1 MQDSLTTAVEAHR
14 AGRLVEAT
22 QLYKAILAEEPTNT
36 AAWQLLGVVNHQQC
50 RYVEA
55 VACFSQAIAREPQT
69 AAFHVGLAEAQ
80 RALGQFERSEASC
93 RAAIGLQADHCDA
106 ICTLGL
112 ALRGLGRIDEA
123 LVQLQQVVTLDPN
136 FVRGHISL
144 GRLLLEISRPA
155 EALPHLQWAVQASP
169 RVAELHRNLANAL
182 HGLGR
187 LSEARAAYL
196 SAIALDP
203 QLGPAQANLA
213 LLLEQ
218 EGQLDEALR
227 RLTVALELEPGNAV
241 YLQQLA
247 KLHERRQDPLEAA
260 KCWDALATIPP
271 RSARGHVVVGQ
282 ALEKQ
287 RRGDEAVEHYRQAL
301 KLQPDL
307 AEAYDRLGNL
317 YQDLGE
323 KEEAERAIRA
333 SQRLRPQASGP
344 YGALAL
350 LLGAKLPSVDFEA
363 LVAHADNSQL
373 DDESRAHLLFALA
386 HVLDAR
392 EEYAQAADHSRR
404 ANALTFD
411 YPLRRTRREHA
422 VAQHVRFVD
431 GVLHAFD
438 AEFYSRVRGAGLT
451 TMRPVFVFGLPR
463 SGTSLVEQ
471 ILASHPDVYGAGE
484 LFLGPQT
491 FEAIPTVVR
500 SAGSPL
506 DCVNKLDAG
515 SISRLAARHLDGLH
529 VFDGGR
535 NARIVDKSPQ
545 NYQLIGLL
553 ATLFPRATF
562 IHCRRDL
569 RDVALS
575 CWLTEFNLVDWAQDV
590 EHIASRFEQHLRMM
604 HHWRSVL
611 PIVMH
616 EVRYEQ
622 TVADLEGVARGLVA
636 ACRLEWN
643 PACLD
648 FHLSRRAVRTA
659 SAMQVRQPIYSRSV
673 GRWKHYEPY
682 LSDLFAHLPVE

>member
-1 MQDSLTTAVEAHR
+1 MQDSLTNALEAHR
-14 AGRLVEAT
+14 AGRLDEAT
-22 QLYKAILAEEPTNT
+22 RLYEAIVAQEPEN
-36 AAWQLLGVVNHQQC
+36 AVAWHLLGVVNHQQC
-50 RYVEA
+50 KHAEA
-55 VACFSQAIAREPQT
+55 IECFSRAIAREPNT
-69 AAFHVGLAEAQ
+69 AAYYVSLAEAQ
-80 RALGQFERSEASC
+80 RALGRFELSEANC
-93 RAAIGLQADHCDA
+93 RAALELQGDQCDA

-123 LVQLQQVVTLDPN
+123 LDQLQHVVRLDPN
-136 FVRGHISL
+136 YVRGHISL
-144 GRLLLEISRPA
+144 GRLLLEVSRPA
-155 EALPHLQWAVQASP
+155 DALPHLQRAVQASP
-169 RVAELHRNLANAL
+169 GVAELQRNLGNAL

-187 LSEARAAYL
+187 LAEARSAYL
-196 SAIALDP
+196 SAIALEP
-203 QLGPAQANLA
+203 KLGLAQANLA
-213 LLLEQ
+213 MVLEQ

-227 RLTVALELEPGNAV
+227 SLTIALSLEPGNAV

-287 RRGDEAVEHYRQAL
+287 RRSDEAAEHYRQAL

-317 YQDLGE
+317 YKDLGE
-323 KEEAERAIRA
+323 KKQAETAIRA

-344 YGALAL
+344 VGALAL
-350 LLGAKLPSVDFEA
+350 LLGAKLPSADFDA
-363 LVAHADNSQL
+363 LVAHTETGQL
-373 DDESRAHLLFALA
+373 DDESRAHLLFALT

-392 EEYAQAADHSRR
+392 EQYAQAADYSRR
-404 ANALTFD
+404 ANALSFD
-411 YPLRRTRREHA
+411 YRLRRSRREHA
-422 VAQHVRFVD
+422 IAQHSRFVD
-431 GVLHAFD
+431 GVLRAFGP
-438 AEFYSRVRGAGLT
+438 EFYSRVRGAGLT
-451 TMRPVFVFGLPR
+451 TQRPVFVFGLPR

-471 ILASHPDVYGAGE
+471 ILASHPEVYGAGE

-491 FEAIPTVVR
+491 FEALPAVVR
-500 SAGSPL
+500 SAGSSL
-506 DCVNKLDAG
+506 DCVSKLDAG
-515 SISRLAARHLDGLH
+515 SISKLAARHLDGLQA
-529 VFDGGR
+529 FDGGR
-535 NARIVDKSPQ
+535 SARIVDKSPQ
-545 NYQLIGLL
+545 NYQLVGLL

-575 CWLTEFNLVDWAQDV
+575 CWLTEFDLVDWAQDV
-590 EHIASRFEQHLRMM
+590 EHIASRFQQYLRMM
-604 HHWRSVL
+604 QHWRSVL
-611 PIVMH
+611 PAAMH
-616 EVRYEQ
+616 EVRYEE

-636 ACRLEWN
+636 ACQLEWD

>member
-1 MQDSLTTAVEAHR
+1 MQDSLTTALEAHR
-14 AGRLVEAT
+14 AGRFAEAT
-22 QLYKAILAEEPTNT
+22 RLYEAIVAQEPANA
-36 AAWQLLGVVNHQQC
+36 AAWHLLGVVNHQQSWHSKA
-50 RYVEA
+50 VE
-55 VACFSQAIAREPQT
+55 CFSRAIAREPQT

-80 RALGQFERSEASC
+80 RALGHFEQSAASC
-93 RAAIGLQADHCDA
+93 RAAIGLQGDQCDA

-112 ALRGLGRIDEA
+112 ALQGLGRIDEA
-123 LVQLQQVVTLDPN
+123 LAHLQQVVTLDPN
-136 FVRGHISL
+136 YVRGHISL

-155 EALPHLQWAVQASP
+155 DALPHLQRAVQASP
-169 RVAELHRNLANAL
+169 NVAELRRNLGNAL

-187 LSEARAAYL
+187 LGEARAAYL

-203 QLGPAQANLA
+203 QLGLAQANLA

-218 EGQLDEALR
+218 EGQLDDALR
-227 RLTVALELEPGNAV
+227 RLTSALALEPGNAV

-260 KCWDALATIPP
+260 KCWDTLATIPP
-271 RSARGHVVVGQ
+271 RSSRGYVVVGQ

-287 RRGDEAVEHYRQAL
+287 RRSDEAAEHYRQAL

-317 YQDLGE
+317 YKDLGE
-323 KEEAERAIRA
+323 KDQAETAIRA
-333 SQRLRPQASGP
+333 SNRLRPQASGP

-350 LLGAKLPSVDFEA
+350 LLGAQLPQDDFEA
-363 LVAHADNSQL
+363 LVAHAENGQL
-373 DDESRAHLLFALA
+373 DDESRAHLLFGLT

-392 EEYAQAADHSRR
+392 EQYGAAADNSRR

-411 YPLRRTRREHA
+411 YRLRRSGREQA
-422 VAQHVRFVD
+422 IAQHARFVD
-431 GVLHAFD
+431 DVLCAFGP
-438 AEFYSRVRGAGLT
+438 EFYSRVRGAGLAT
-451 TMRPVFVFGLPR
+451 ARPVFVFGLPR

-484 LFLGPQT
+484 LLLGPQT
-491 FEAIPTVVR
+491 FEALPAVVR

-506 DCVNKLDAG
+506 DCVGKLDAG
-515 SISRLAARHLDGLH
+515 SISRLAARHLDGLQA
-529 VFDGGR
+529 FDGGR
-535 NARIVDKSPQ
+535 APRIVDKSPQ

-553 ATLFPRATF
+553 AALFPRATF

-575 CWLTEFNLVDWAQDV
+575 CWLTEFDLVDWAQDV
-590 EHIASRFEQHLRMM
+590 EHIASRFRLYLRMM
-604 HHWRSVL
+604 DHWRSVL
-611 PIVMH
+611 PVTMH
-616 EVRYEQ
+616 EVRYEH

-636 ACRLEWN
+636 ACQLEWD

-648 FHLSRRAVRTA
+648 FHRSRRAVRTA

-682 LSDLFAHLPVE
+682 LGDLFAHLPVE